1 MHNLYLCLKNYLLF
15 ANSFLSMLHF
25 TMISVKRYGKVVRGE
40 NMDRMVRA
48 YLVVIS
54 FVMSFLLISFWYLS
68 SVKPC
73 NIYLPMERETQICDE
88 YKPEKS
94 VSHDQHNR
102 GLAQEEAEKL
112 IALLYQGI
120 NAFIIS
126 DTERELF
133 KQCKSES
140 TYGEIVV
147 GSLEELVKILQPTCD
162 DVFYDLGSGKGQAPL
177 YMAIRTPM
185 RKCVGI
191 ELAQTRHNY
200 ALQAREKFYQHA
212 ADCDCIVEFY
222 QGDFTDSALNFDD
235 ATIIW
240 MNSTCYP
247 EEVMHKIVQRLST
260 LPSGLRVISLKA
272 LPSPEKYHFK
282 LVQQFT
288 LPMTWSGSVNTHLYI
303 LEKAA

>member
-1 MHNLYLCLKNYLLF
+1 
-15 ANSFLSMLHF
+15 
-25 TMISVKRYGKVVRGE
+25 
-40 NMDRMVRA
+40 MDRMVRA
-48 YLVVIS
+48 YLVIIS
-54 FVMSFLLISFWYLS
+54 LAMGFVLIGFWYLHAP
-68 SVKPC
+68 VKLYK
-73 NIYLPMERETQICDE
+73 IGLPINRATQTYNDQQP
-88 YKPEKS
+88 KKS
-94 VSHDQHNR
+94 VSHDMHSR
-102 GLAQEEAEKL
+102 VLAQEEADKL
-112 IALLYQGI
+112 IALLYEGV

-147 GSLEELVKILQPTCD
+147 GSLEQLINIVQPTCD

-177 YMAIRTPM
+177 YMAMRTPM

-200 ALQAREKFYQHA
+200 AVQAREKFYQHA

-222 QGDFTDSALNFDD
+222 HDDFTDSTLSFDD
-235 ATIIW
+235 ATIVW

-260 LPSGLRVISLKA
+260 LPSGLRIISLKA

-303 LEKAA
+303 LEKSA

>member
-1 MHNLYLCLKNYLLF
+1 M
-15 ANSFLSMLHF
+15 
-25 TMISVKRYGKVVRGE
+25 G
-40 NMDRMVRA
+40 
-48 YLVVIS
+48 
-54 FVMSFLLISFWYLS
+54 FLLIGFWYLP
-68 SVKPC
+68 SVKLS
-73 NIYLPMERETQICDE
+73 NMGLPTNYATQAYDDQQ
-88 YKPEKS
+88 PEEF
-94 VSHDQHNR
+94 VSHDQYNR

-112 IALLYQGI
+112 IALLYEGI

-147 GSLEELVKILQPTCD
+147 GSLEQLVNIVQPTCD

-177 YMAIRTPM
+177 YMAMRTPM

-212 ADCDCIVEFY
+212 ATCDCIVEFY
-222 QGDFTDSALNFDD
+222 QGDFTDSTLNFDD
-235 ATIIW
+235 ATIVW

-282 LVQQFT
+282 LAQQFT

-303 LEKAA
+303 LEKSA